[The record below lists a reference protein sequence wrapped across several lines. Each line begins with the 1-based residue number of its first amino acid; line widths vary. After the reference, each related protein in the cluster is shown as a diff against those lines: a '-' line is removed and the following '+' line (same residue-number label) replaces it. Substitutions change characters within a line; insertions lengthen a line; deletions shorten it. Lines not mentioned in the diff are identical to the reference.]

1 MRPSH
6 ISGIPHLNQP
16 SSGVWAWRE
25 RTDTYSGPSAP
36 SSPKAGGALC
46 LVCLLGC
53 RGRTRIRWGSGNFPA
68 GHSQTELDES
78 QGASLPVQTGEVC
91 WPEVAS
97 AAGWYPQAEAAFGA
111 SEDRRCRQDG
121 RNSSL
126 EAVRETRVWGFWS
139 QETCLGVLL
148 HSLRGVVS
156 EDQDLWRLQGEL
168 QLRGRAGHWCKT
180 RSKQFETQGIFVT

>member
-78 QGASLPVQTGEVC
+78 QGASLPVQTGGGLLAWSCLSSRVIPPSGGSIWGQWGQKVQARRQEQLLGGCQGDQGLGILVSRDMPGC
-91 WPEVAS
+91 PPPLTKRGGEWGPGLMETSRGTS
-97 AAGWYPQAEAAFGA
+97 AAWE
-111 SEDRRCRQDG
+111 SRTLVQD
-121 RNSSL
+121 
-126 EAVRETRVWGFWS
+126 
-139 QETCLGVLL
+139 
-148 HSLRGVVS
+148 
-156 EDQDLWRLQGEL
+156 
-168 QLRGRAGHWCKT
+168 
-180 RSKQFETQGIFVT
+180 